1 MEISSD
7 ENFQSN
13 MLAQLYDTYEN
24 KMYSIAYSILNNVEQ
39 AEDAVHDAFIKLI
52 PHIST
57 IHKVESLKTKRL
69 VVYTI
74 KNIAIDLYRRN
85 RRETQL
91 FTKEVEETK
100 GVNENQTGIPSVK
113 TVEDRHMI
121 TQLLSKLPEKYREII
136 QYRCFYELSY
146 KEISS
151 LLNISEDVA
160 AKRYERARKMVK
172 EMIGDE
178 VYES

>member
-7 ENFQSN
+7 ENFQNN
-13 MLAQLYDTYEN
+13 MLAQLYDAYEN

-39 AEDAVHDAFIKLI
+39 SEDAVHDAFIKLI
-52 PHIST
+52 PHLSAIQK
-57 IHKVESLKTKRL
+57 IESIKTKRL
-69 VVYTI
+69 VIYTI

-85 RRETQL
+85 RKETQL
-91 FTKEVEETK
+91 FTKEVEEKVTSENQK
-100 GVNENQTGIPSVK
+100 GVPSVK

-121 TQLLSKLPEKYREII
+121 TQLLSKLPSKYREII

-146 KEISS
+146 REISS

-172 EMIGDE
+172 EMMGDE
-178 VYES
+178 VYG

>member
-7 ENFQSN
+7 ENFQNN
-13 MLAQLYDTYEN
+13 MLAQLYNAYEN
-24 KMYSIAYSILNNVEQ
+24 KMYGIAYSILNNVEQ
-39 AEDAVHDAFIKLI
+39 SEDAVHDAFIKLI
-52 PHIST
+52 PHLSAIQR
-57 IHKVESLKTKRL
+57 IESIKTKRL

-85 RRETQL
+85 RKETQL
-91 FTKEVEETK
+91 FTKGVEEKVTS
-100 GVNENQTGIPSVK
+100 ENQNGVPCVK

-121 TQLLSKLPEKYREII
+121 TQLLSKLPSKYREII

-146 KEISS
+146 REISS

-172 EMIGDE
+172 EMMGDE
-178 VYES
+178 LYG

>member
-1 MEISSD
+1 VEISSD
-7 ENFQSN
+7 ENFQNN
-13 MLAQLYDTYEN
+13 MLAQLYDAYEN
-24 KMYSIAYSILNNVEQ
+24 KMYGIAYSILNNVEQ
-39 AEDAVHDAFIKLI
+39 AEDAVQDAIIKLI
-52 PHIST
+52 PHLST
-57 IHKVESLKTKRL
+57 IQRVESLKTKRL

-85 RRETQL
+85 RKETQL
-91 FTKEVEETK
+91 FTKEVEEKVTS
-100 GVNENQTGIPSVK
+100 ENQKEVPSVK
-113 TVEDRHMI
+113 SIEDRHMI

-146 KEISS
+146 REISS

-178 VYES
+178 VYE

>member
-1 MEISSD
+1 VEISSD
-7 ENFQSN
+7 ENFQNN
-13 MLAQLYDTYEN
+13 MIAQLYDAYEN
-24 KMYSIAYSILNNVEQ
+24 KMYGIAYSILNNVEQ
-39 AEDAVHDAFIKLI
+39 AEDAVQDAFIKLI

-57 IHKVESLKTKRL
+57 IQRIESLKTKRL

-85 RRETQL
+85 RKETEL
-91 FTKEVEETK
+91 FTKEVEEK
-100 GVNENQTGIPSVK
+100 GISENQNGVSSVK
-113 TVEDRHMI
+113 TIEDRYMI
-121 TQLLSKLPEKYREII
+121 TQLLSRLPEKYREII

-160 AKRYERARKMVK
+160 AKRYERGRRMVK

-178 VYES
+178 MYG

>member
-1 MEISSD
+1 VEITSN
-7 ENFQSN
+7 ENFQNN
-13 MLAQLYDTYEN
+13 MLAQLYDAYEN

-39 AEDAVHDAFIKLI
+39 AEDAVQDAFIKLV
-52 PHIST
+52 PYTST
-57 IHKVESLKTKRL
+57 IQGIESLKTKRL
-69 VVYTI
+69 IVYTI

-85 RRETQL
+85 RKETEL
-91 FTKEVEETK
+91 FTKEVEEK
-100 GVNENQTGIPSVK
+100 VISENQDEVPYVK
-113 TVEDRHMI
+113 TIEDRHMI

-160 AKRYERARKMVK
+160 AKRYERGRKMVK

-178 VYES
+178 VYG

>member
-1 MEISSD
+1 VEISSD
-7 ENFQSN
+7 ENFQNN
-13 MLAQLYDTYEN
+13 MLAQLYDVYEN

-39 AEDAVHDAFIKLI
+39 SEDAVQDAFVKLI
-52 PHIST
+52 PHLST
-57 IHKVESLKTKRL
+57 INRIESLKTKRL
-69 VVYTI
+69 VTYTI

-85 RRETQL
+85 RKETEL
-91 FTKEVEETK
+91 FTKEVEDK
-100 GVNENQTGIPSVK
+100 VISENQTGVTSVK

-121 TQLLSKLPEKYREII
+121 TQLLSNLPPKHREII
-136 QYRCFYELSY
+136 QYRCFYALSY

-151 LLNISEDVA
+151 LLNISEDTA

-178 VYES
+178 VYGS

>member
-7 ENFQSN
+7 ENFQNN
-13 MLAQLYDTYEN
+13 MLAQLYDAYEN

-39 AEDAVHDAFIKLI
+39 SEDAVHDAFIKLI
-52 PHIST
+52 PHLSAIQK
-57 IHKVESLKTKRL
+57 IESIKTKRL
-69 VVYTI
+69 IVYTI

-85 RRETQL
+85 RKETQL
-91 FTKEVEETK
+91 FTKEVEEKVTSENQK
-100 GVNENQTGIPSVK
+100 GVPSVK

-121 TQLLSKLPEKYREII
+121 TQLLSKLPSKYREII

-151 LLNISEDVA
+151 SLNISEDVA

-172 EMIGDE
+172 EMMGDE
-178 VYES
+178 LYG

>member
-7 ENFQSN
+7 ENFQNN
-13 MLAQLYDTYEN
+13 MLAQLYDAYEN

-39 AEDAVHDAFIKLI
+39 SEDAVHDAFIKLI
-52 PHIST
+52 PHLST
-57 IHKVESLKTKRL
+57 IQRIESIKTKRL

-85 RRETQL
+85 RKETQL
-91 FTKEVEETK
+91 FIKEVEEKVTS
-100 GVNENQTGIPSVK
+100 ENQNGIPSVK

-121 TQLLSKLPEKYREII
+121 TQLLSKLPSKYREII

-146 KEISS
+146 REISS
-151 LLNISEDVA
+151 LLNISGDVA

-172 EMIGDE
+172 EMMGDE
-178 VYES
+178 LYG

>member
-7 ENFQSN
+7 ENFQNN
-13 MLAQLYDTYEN
+13 MLAQLYDAYEN

-52 PHIST
+52 PHLST
-57 IHKVESLKTKRL
+57 IQRIESIKTKRL

-85 RRETQL
+85 RKETQL
-91 FTKEVEETK
+91 FTKGVEEKVTS
-100 GVNENQTGIPSVK
+100 ENQNGVPSVK
-113 TVEDRHMI
+113 TVEDRHVI
-121 TQLLSKLPEKYREII
+121 TQLLSKLPSKYREII

-146 KEISS
+146 REIAS

-172 EMIGDE
+172 EMMGDE
-178 VYES
+178 LYG

>member
-7 ENFQSN
+7 ENFQNN
-13 MLAQLYDTYEN
+13 MLAQLYDAYEN
-24 KMYSIAYSILNNVEQ
+24 KMYGIAYSILNNVEQ
-39 AEDAVHDAFIKLI
+39 AEDAVQDALIKLI
-52 PHIST
+52 PYTST
-57 IHKVESLKTKRL
+57 IQRIESLKTKRL

-85 RRETQL
+85 RKETEL
-91 FTKEVEETK
+91 FTKEVEEK
-100 GVNENQTGIPSVK
+100 VISENQNGVPSVK
-113 TVEDRHMI
+113 TIEDRHMI

-160 AKRYERARKMVK
+160 AKRYERGRKMVK

-178 VYES
+178 VYG

>member
-7 ENFQSN
+7 ENFQNN
-13 MLAQLYDTYEN
+13 MIAQLYDAYEN
-24 KMYSIAYSILNNVEQ
+24 KMYGIAYSILNNVEQ
-39 AEDAVHDAFIKLI
+39 AEDAVQDAFIKLI

-57 IHKVESLKTKRL
+57 IQRIESLKTKRL

-85 RRETQL
+85 RKETEL
-91 FTKEVEETK
+91 FTKEVEEK
-100 GVNENQTGIPSVK
+100 GISENQNGVSSVK
-113 TVEDRHMI
+113 TIEDRYMI
-121 TQLLSKLPEKYREII
+121 TQLLSRLPEKYREII

-160 AKRYERARKMVK
+160 AKRYERGRRMVK

-178 VYES
+178 MYG